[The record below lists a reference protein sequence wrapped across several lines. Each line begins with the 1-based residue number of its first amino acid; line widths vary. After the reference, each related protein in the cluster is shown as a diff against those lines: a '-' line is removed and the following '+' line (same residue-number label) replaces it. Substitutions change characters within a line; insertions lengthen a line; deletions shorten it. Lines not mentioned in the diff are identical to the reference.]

1 MKIAHVI
8 GSIDPA
14 YGGPPGVVM
23 RIAAAQAAKGHSVHI
38 VSYADAEAEP
48 RIHRALIDVP
58 GLLAVERHL
67 LPEPGR
73 GERVLAHAARRPLA
87 AIIAGADAVHLHG
100 VWEPILRQAAGV
112 ARAMDIPYCVRLA
125 GMLDPWSLRQKY
137 WKKRIALA
145 LGYRRMLDEAAF
157 IHVLNDDEARLL
169 APLKLRAPTRTIPN
183 GIFLDE
189 IEPLPPKGSFSSR
202 HPALAGRRYVLFL
215 SRLHT
220 KKGLDYLVDAYARLA
235 PAWPDV
241 DLVVA
246 GPDDGA
252 EAALRS
258 AVANHGLGTRVHL
271 VGGLYGREKIEALCD
286 AACFCLPSRQEGFSV
301 AITEALACGAPVV
314 ISKECHFPEVATAG
328 AGVVVDLE
336 ADAVAAALSSILAD
350 TAMADA
356 MGAAGRTLVAQRF
369 TWPAIADMTIDA
381 YRRARAHD
389 ARMAA

>member
-1 MKIAHVI
+1 MKIVHVI

-14 YGGPPGVVM
+14 HGGPPGVVM
-23 RIAAAQAAKGHSVHI
+23 RIAAAQAARGHDVHI
-38 VSYADAEAEP
+38 VSYADAEAAP
-48 RIHRALIDVP
+48 RIGRALLDVP
-58 GLLAVERHL
+58 GLLKVERHL

-73 GERVLAHAARRPLA
+73 SERVLARAARRPLA
-87 AIIAGADAVHLHG
+87 GIIAGADAVHLHG
-100 VWEPILRQAAGV
+100 VWEPILRQAAIT
-112 ARAMDIPYCVRLA
+112 ARSAGIPYCVRLA

-145 LGYRRMLDEAAF
+145 LGYRRMLDAAAF

-169 APLKLRAPTRTIPN
+169 APLNLRAPTRTIPN

-189 IEPLPPKGSFSSR
+189 IGPLPPKGSFSNQHS
-202 HPALAGRRYVLFL
+202 ALAGRRYVLFL

-220 KKGLDYLVDAYARLA
+220 KKGLDYLVDAFARLA

-241 DLVVA
+241 DLVIA

-258 AVANHGLGTRVHL
+258 AIANHGLGRRVHL
-271 VGGLYGREKIEALCD
+271 VGGLYGRDKIEALCD

-314 ISKECHFPEVATAG
+314 ISRECHFPEVATVRAG
-328 AGVVVDLE
+328 TVVDLD
-336 ADAVAAALSSILAD
+336 ADAVAAALSAILAD
-350 TAMADA
+350 TAMAEA
-356 MGAAGRTLVAQRF
+356 MGAAGRALVEQRF
-369 TWPAIADMTIDA
+369 TWPAIADLTIDA
-381 YRRARAHD
+381 YRRAREHD

>member
-1 MKIAHVI
+1 MKIVHVI

-14 YGGPPGVVM
+14 HGGPPGVVM
-23 RIAAAQAAKGHSVHI
+23 RIAAAQAAGGHEVHI
-38 VSYADAEAEP
+38 VSYADAEAAP
-48 RIHRALIDVP
+48 RIGRALLDVP
-58 GLLAVERHL
+58 GLLKVERHL

-73 GERVLAHAARRPLA
+73 SERVLAHAARRPLA
-87 AIIAGADAVHLHG
+87 GIIAGADAVHLHG
-100 VWEPILRQAAGV
+100 VWEPILRQAAII
-112 ARAMDIPYCVRLA
+112 ARSAGIPYCVRLA

-145 LGYRRMLDEAAF
+145 LGYRRMLDAAAF

-169 APLKLRAPTRTIPN
+169 APLNLRAPTRTIPN

-189 IEPLPPKGSFSSR
+189 IGPLPPKGSFSSQ
-202 HPALAGRRYVLFL
+202 HSALAGRRYVLFL

-241 DLVVA
+241 DLVIA

-258 AVANHGLGTRVHL
+258 AIANHGLGTRVHL
-271 VGGLYGREKIEALCD
+271 VGGLYGRDKIEALSD

-314 ISKECHFPEVATAG
+314 ISRECHFPEVASAG
-328 AGVVVDLE
+328 AGTVVDLD
-336 ADAVAAALSSILAD
+336 ADAVAAALSAILAD
-350 TAMADA
+350 TAMAGA
-356 MGAAGRTLVAQRF
+356 MGAAGRALVEQRF
-369 TWPAIADMTIDA
+369 TWPAIADLTIDA
-381 YRRARAHD
+381 YRRAREHD

>member
-1 MKIAHVI
+1 MKVVHVI

-14 YGGPPGVVM
+14 FGGPPGVVM
-23 RIAAAQAAKGHSVHI
+23 RIAAAQAAKGHNVHI

-48 RIHRALIDVP
+48 RIRRALLDVP
-58 GLLAVERHL
+58 GILDVERHL

-73 GERVLAHAARRPLA
+73 SERILALATRRPLTE
-87 AIIAGADAVHLHG
+87 IIAGADAVHLHG
-100 VWEPILRQAAGV
+100 VWEPILRQAANV
-112 ARAMDIPYCVRLA
+112 ARSAGIPYCVRLA
-125 GMLDPWSLRQKY
+125 GMLDPWSLQQKY

-169 APLKLRAPTRTIPN
+169 APLNLRAPTRTIPN

-189 IEPLPPKGSFSSR
+189 IEPLPPKGSFSNQHS
-202 HPALAGRRYVLFL
+202 ALAGRRFVLFL

-235 PAWPDV
+235 PQWPDV
-241 DLVVA
+241 DLVIA

-252 EAALRS
+252 EASLRS
-258 AVANHGLGTRVHL
+258 AIATHGLGKRVHL
-271 VGGLYGREKIEALCD
+271 VGGLYGREKLEALCD

-314 ISKECHFPEVATAG
+314 ISKECHFPEVAAVG
-328 AGVVVDLE
+328 AGMVVDLNAE
-336 ADAVAAALSSILAD
+336 AVASALSAILAD
-350 TAMADA
+350 AETAEA
-356 MGAAGRTLVAQRF
+356 MRAAGRALVRQRF
-369 TWPAIADMTIDA
+369 TWPVIADMTLNA
-381 YRRARAHD
+381 YALARKPNI
-389 ARMAA
+389 RVAA

>member
-1 MKIAHVI
+1 MKIVHVI

-14 YGGPPGVVM
+14 HGGPPGVVM
-23 RIAAAQAAKGHSVHI
+23 RIAAAQAARGHDVHI
-38 VSYADAEAEP
+38 VSYADAEAAP
-48 RIHRALIDVP
+48 RIGRALLDVP
-58 GLLAVERHL
+58 GLLKVERHL

-73 GERVLAHAARRPLA
+73 SERVLARAARRPLA
-87 AIIAGADAVHLHG
+87 GIIAGADAVHLHG
-100 VWEPILRQAAGV
+100 VWEPILRQAAIT
-112 ARAMDIPYCVRLA
+112 ARSAGIPYCVRLA

-145 LGYRRMLDEAAF
+145 LGYRRMLDAAAF

-169 APLKLRAPTRTIPN
+169 APLNLRAPTRTIPN

-189 IEPLPPKGSFSSR
+189 IGPLPPKGSFSSQ
-202 HPALAGRRYVLFL
+202 HSALAGRRYVLFL

-220 KKGLDYLVDAYARLA
+220 KKGLDYLVDAFARLA

-241 DLVVA
+241 DLVIA

-258 AVANHGLGTRVHL
+258 AIANHGLGRRVHL
-271 VGGLYGREKIEALCD
+271 VGGLYGRDKIEALCD

-314 ISKECHFPEVATAG
+314 ISRECHFPEVATVGAG
-328 AGVVVDLE
+328 AVVDLD
-336 ADAVAAALSSILAD
+336 ADAVAAALSAILAD
-350 TAMADA
+350 TAMAEA
-356 MGAAGRTLVAQRF
+356 MGAAGRALVEQRF
-369 TWPAIADMTIDA
+369 TWPAIAHLTIDA
-381 YRRARAHD
+381 YAQARGPS
-389 ARMAA
+389 ARIAA